1 MSLAS
6 NLVDPVV
13 RIGSDTEPV
22 ATGFFYSF
30 YIPEESAVWLVTCK
44 HVIEEYQ
51 SLKMIHLPVY
61 MNTVGGGVSTCSVP
75 LYADTG
81 PLWTLHQSLD
91 VAVVMVPVEFLKR
104 AQMRWASYRFGPD
117 TFTASEM
124 SKVGLG
130 LTDRVHLLGFP
141 IGWKEASQDQPI
153 ARGGMIAQILPLF
166 DRKQNTYLVD
176 AAVFPGNSG
185 GPVLTERN
193 YGESS
198 RLIGMVSATT
208 VSPLDEIADD
218 GEVRSAQ
225 TSRLL
230 QNADLGLIV
239 PLESIN
245 ETILDSV
252 ANNLKTES

>member
-13 RIGSDTEPV
+13 RIGSDPATEPV

-30 YIPEESAVWLVTCK
+30 DVPEEYAVWLITCK
-44 HVIEEYQ
+44 HVIEAYRHKNIME
-51 SLKMIHLPVY
+51 LPVY
-61 MNTVGGGVSTCSVP
+61 MNTVGGGVSTCPVP
-75 LYADTG
+75 LYDYDPKQ
-81 PLWTLHQSLD
+81 PLWKLHQDLD
-91 VAVVMVPVEFLKR
+91 VAAVLVSVAFLKQ
-104 AQMRWASYRFGPD
+104 AQMKWASYRFGTD
-117 TFTASEM
+117 TFTAAEM
-124 SKVGLG
+124 ASVGLG

-166 DRKQNTYLVD
+166 DRKQDAYLVD

-208 VSPLDEIADD
+208 VSPLSERTED
-218 GEVRSAQ
+218 GKVRTAQ
-225 TSRLL
+225 SMNLM

-245 ETILDSV
+245 ETCSTGV
-252 ANNLKTES
+252 HQ